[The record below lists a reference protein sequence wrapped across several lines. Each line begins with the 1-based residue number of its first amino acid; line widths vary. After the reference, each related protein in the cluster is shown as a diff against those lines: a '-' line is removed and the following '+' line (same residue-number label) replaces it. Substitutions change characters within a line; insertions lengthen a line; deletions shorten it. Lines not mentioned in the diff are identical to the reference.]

1 MWWKYGLPLADF
13 FVQLQNTTIQE
24 REQGSVKKEKENSQN
39 DHNSYDITR
48 TVLKNENVDAT
59 DTSITTN
66 TASINISHSSSSSSN
81 NNSLIQEFIDIEW
94 KQNYI
99 HKRLQG
105 LSTAFSRWKHDGIIT
120 NVKDEEFQI

>member
-1 MWWKYGLPLADF
+1 MG
-13 FVQLQNTTIQE
+13 
-24 REQGSVKKEKENSQN
+24 KKEKENSQN
-39 DHNSYDITR
+39 DNNFDDITR
-48 TVLKNENVDAT
+48 TVLKNESVDAT

-66 TASINISHSSSSSSN
+66 TASIINISHSSSSSSN

-120 NVKDEEFQI
+120 NVKDEEF